1 MKIFRHFLKAVNDI
15 DIILIMILLTTK
27 LERFIN
33 FKTNTIFTSDILRKV
48 KVKRSKK
55 KSFFVKKNISS
66 NLVKQESKVA
76 NATIVICCE
85 KKVKNIDRRENGI
98 NLNTMYISRKK
109 KSGQQKFSFGSLK
122 VPVEE
127 GSDCLPFRDTAG
139 KKERRRSF

>member
-109 KSGQQKFSFGSLK
+109 KRPAKVFFWFLK
-122 VPVEE
+122 SP
-127 GSDCLPFRDTAG
+127 S
-139 KKERRRSF
+139 

>member
-1 MKIFRHFLKAVNDI
+1 
-15 DIILIMILLTTK
+15 MILLTTK
-27 LERFIN
+27 LDRFIN

-66 NLVKQESKVA
+66 NLVKQENKVA
-76 NATIVICCE
+76 NATIMICCE
-85 KKVKNIDRRENGI
+85 KKVKNTDLRENGI
-98 NLNTMYISRKK
+98 NLNIIYISRKK
-109 KSGQQKFSFGSLK
+109 KNGQQKFFFGSPK

-139 KKERRRSF
+139 KKERRRWKFSF